1 MGPKGEIA
9 DLKVYSG
16 HPKIFG
22 EPLMGSYIPLDI
34 DSNLCFEREA
44 RLGPYGFG
52 EGSSADSASSVDDLE
67 DPDVEERSDVDAID
81 WGLLQRQCFKKNAN
95 RFKSV
100 FQHQQIIDHVSGTKT
115 SSRHKNSTSKAE
127 RLETRQGEEFE
138 EVEVE
143 VEAEAEAEAEAEV
156 EVEAEVEEEEEEP
169 LSELLEE
176 VDGFDA
182 QDNDSNHP
190 KYKPVVVTP
199 EEQETEA
206 LKYAMPV
213 VQNGD
218 EEDADP
224 DSSSTSLSIEDEE
237 LLAQKQIDEMIEE
250 KSRTAVLIRSF
261 IGQKYSDND
270 KQNIRAMISELCLR
284 SGGEYQIFL
293 LAQVKDDT
301 IPISDPT
308 TYEKVLQESIPKEFW
323 NLTVLWNDSEMKQ
336 LYPAIPAEVNN
347 VHQSQWLSV
356 QKFAQDH
363 PEFAFFWNWEFDVR
377 YTGQYYNLLEKLDSF
392 AKAQPRKYLWERNE
406 RYYIPSFHGR
416 YSKFFNA
423 VEKIS
428 GYDTIWGPP
437 AHPNISPAGPPKT
450 SAEAQDDKYTW
461 GKGEAAD
468 YISLA
473 PIFNPVNT
481 SWVGRDDV
489 WGYDGAATP
498 RRATIGTTS
507 RCSRKLLDTMHNE
520 NLKGNHVSS
529 EMTPQTVSLLHG
541 LKAVFAPIPMFFD
554 KPWSGK
560 SLEKYFNPG
569 PKGVS
574 GSTPESAFGWGKESR
589 FAGSTW
595 YFRADPPMRLYNNWL
610 GWPDHDIGG
619 PEVTP
624 LST

>member
-1 MGPKGEIA
+1 MGPKGEVA
-9 DLKVYSG
+9 DIKVYSG
-16 HPKIFG
+16 HPDIFG
-22 EPLMGSYIPLDI
+22 EPLIGSYIPLDI
-34 DSNLCFEREA
+34 DSNLCFERET
-44 RLGPYGFG
+44 RLGPYGFS
-52 EGSSADSASSVDDLE
+52 ERSSADPAPIADELGDN
-67 DPDVEERSDVDAID
+67 DIEERDDVDVVD
-81 WGLLQRQCFKKNAN
+81 WGLLQRLCFKKNAN

-115 SSRHKNSTSKAE
+115 SSRLKNSTSKAE
-127 RLETRQGEEFE
+127 VLETRQGEEFE
-138 EVEVE
+138 EGV
-143 VEAEAEAEAEAEV
+143 
-156 EVEAEVEEEEEEP
+156 VEEEEEEEEEENDYEKES
-169 LSELLEE
+169 LSGLLEE
-176 VDGFDA
+176 VDEFDT
-182 QDNDSNHP
+182 QDKDSNHP
-190 KYKPVVVTP
+190 KYKPAVVTP

-206 LKYAMPV
+206 LKYAMPT

-218 EEDADP
+218 KEEFDP
-224 DSSSTSLSIEDEE
+224 DSDNNPLSIEDEE

-284 SGGEYQIFL
+284 SGGEFQIFL
-293 LAQVKDDT
+293 LVQVKDNT
-301 IPISDPT
+301 IPISDQT
-308 TYEKVLQESIPKEFW
+308 TYEKVVQENIPKEFW

-336 LYPAIPAEVNN
+336 LYPAIPAKVNN

-377 YTGQYYNLLEKLDSF
+377 YTGHYYNLLEKLDSF

-416 YSKFFNA
+416 YSKFLMT

-437 AHPNISPAGPPKT
+437 AHPDILPTGPPKK
-450 SAEAQDDKYTW
+450 SAEAQDDNYKW

-473 PIFNPVNT
+473 PIFDPVNT

-489 WGYDGAATP
+489 WGYDGVDTL

-529 EMTPQTVSLLHG
+529 EMTPSTVSLLHG

-574 GSTPESAFGWGKESR
+574 GSSPESAFSWGKESR

-610 GWPDHDIGG
+610 GWPDHDVGG
-619 PEVTP
+619 LEVNSP
-624 LST
+624 LSIWGISTH